1 MIALVAFKFS
11 FLWVPSLIFFIHYAG
26 FPVLMGVLKEERDD
40 VEMVANLSLF
50 LYSMTYLISLRYLK
64 LLSGYL
70 EGKLILKLFVVC

>member
-1 MIALVAFKFS
+1 
-11 FLWVPSLIFFIHYAG
+11 
-26 FPVLMGVLKEERDD
+26 MGVLKEERDD

-70 EGKLILKLFVVC
+70 EGKLILKLFVVCWFTKSNPLLLLIYASNIIIVFCHL